1 MRASVRFLLTLLF
14 LGLLTSVFP
23 AQARASASDQRL
35 PRLIEAARQEG
46 VVDFAGPASL
56 TPAGAQALMDAL
68 NKKYGL
74 SLKVNFSPLTSY
86 TGLVAKIIAEAQ
98 AAQTPTYDVILVT
111 DAHIVSLYSRNLLE
125 SFDWAGTF
133 PHIPPQSIMLD
144 NQAVMT
150 DAIFA
155 IPAYNTRLVRPQDV
169 PKTWEDILD
178 PKWKGKIVVSTGMQI
193 WTRLTQ
199 RWGEEKTEEF
209 MRRLADLKPIIG
221 RYPEIHPRLESGE
234 YAIAANQ
241 LSPFI
246 TGSEEKKAP
255 VAYALEVK
263 PIVVLLDVMT
273 QVKNVRH
280 PNAAKLFMA
289 FSLTPEGQEIWWKYG
304 KRTSPFVKGTP
315 AWKFVQGKELLFGD
329 KDFLL
334 KREEELIERYGKILG
349 LR

>member
-1 MRASVRFLLTLLF
+1 MKLKAGLVLVFLSLITAS
-14 LGLLTSVFP
+14 SY
-23 AQARASASDQRL
+23 L
-35 PRLIEAARQEG
+35 PGHAATAGSPLSRLIEGARQEKE
-46 VVDFAGPASL
+46 VDFAGPASL

-74 SLKVNFSPLTSY
+74 NLKMNFTALTSY
-86 TGLVAKIIAEAQ
+86 TRLMAQIIAEAQ
-98 AAQTPTYDVILVT
+98 SAQTPTFDVVLVT
-111 DAHIVSLYSRNLLE
+111 DAHIASLYGRKLLQ

-133 PHIPPQSIMLD
+133 PHIPSQSILLENHALMI
-144 NQAVMT
+144 

-155 IPAYNTRLVRPQDV
+155 MPAYNTRLVQPQDV

-178 PKWKGKIVVSTGMQI
+178 PKWQGKVLAATGMQI
-193 WTRLTQ
+193 WARLTQ
-199 RWGEEKTEEF
+199 RWGEQKTEDF
-209 MRRLADLKPIIG
+209 MRRLAAQKPVIG
-221 RYPEIHPRLESGE
+221 GYPQIEPRLESGE
-234 YAIAANQ
+234 YALIANQ
-241 LSPFI
+241 LSPLI
-246 TGSEEKKAP
+246 AGSEEKKAP

-280 PNAAKLFMA
+280 PNAAALLMA

-304 KRTSPFVKGTP
+304 KRTSPFVKDTP

-329 KDFLL
+329 MDFLQR
-334 KREEELIERYGKILG
+334 REEELSERYGKIIG